1 MKIQKEVII
10 VGAGLTGAITA
21 SYIKAR
27 FPQYRI
33 KMIHTST
40 LPPYQGAQGVSSE
53 LYDYFYRNLIP
64 NLKITC
70 ALFES

>member
-40 LPPYQGAQGVSSE
+40 DDNLACFGAR
-53 LYDYFYRNLIP
+53 YNKRM
-64 NLKITC
+64 
-70 ALFES
+70 